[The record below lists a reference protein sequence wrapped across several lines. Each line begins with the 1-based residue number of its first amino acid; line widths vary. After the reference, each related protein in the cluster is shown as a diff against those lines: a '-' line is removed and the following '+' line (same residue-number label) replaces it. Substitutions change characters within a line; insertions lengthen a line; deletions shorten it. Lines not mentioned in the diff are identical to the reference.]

1 MRELMLV
8 PIDII
13 LELLVFFC
21 TGSLL
26 MRVLRMKAETTMA
39 GFMGYLLYFVV
50 FEAVAVP
57 MTLKWVSLT
66 HFCRG
71 HFSSQTMVSSDRKDR

>member
-39 GFMGYLLYFVV
+39 VFMGYLLYFVV

-66 HFCRG
+66 HFAW
-71 HFSSQTMVSSDRKDR
+71 FWAAV